1 MSSIKFSGIKS
12 STAVDNNFIDNYMA
26 SAPNPAFSLVYIYG
40 LRCACGGI
48 SVSNGDIAEKL
59 NMLESDVVNAW
70 NYWADTGLISVEAK
84 DGVFDIEFMTPPLN
98 TKSGKTTEQS
108 PRIVAVSPSYSP
120 QDIEDIIKHTPE
132 VGELLKAAE
141 DIKGKPVSPKETEA
155 IVWMHQSLELPFEVI
170 FLLLSFC
177 FGAGKPVRYME
188 KTALDWAEKGIS
200 TAEDASNYL
209 SFSTNYGKV
218 LGFFGAGGRSATQR
232 EKSFVDKWLTE
243 WGLSLELV
251 ELAASRTVENTGKVT
266 FAYCDKILE
275 KWHNLS
281 FTTVEE
287 VERNDE
293 DYKSAKPKA
302 SDAKQKLQ
310 PPKGVFNN
318 YSQNTYTEEEIND
331 ILKRKGSIL

>member
-1 MSSIKFSGIKS
+1 MSSIKFSGVKS

-40 LRCACGGI
+40 LRCAFGGI
-48 SVSNGDIAEKL
+48 SVSNGDIAQRL

-70 NYWADTGLISVEAK
+70 NYWADTGLVSLEAR
-84 DGVFDIEFMTPPLN
+84 DGGLEIEFMTPPVPA
-98 TKSGKTTEQS
+98 KSAGSAEDR
-108 PRIVAVSPSYSP
+108 PIIIAVSPSYSP
-120 QDIEDIIKHTPE
+120 QDIEDIINQTPE
-132 VGELLKAAE
+132 VGELLKTAE
-141 DIKGKPVSPKETEA
+141 NLKGKPVSPKETEA

-170 FLLLSFC
+170 FVLLSYC
-177 FGAGKPVRYME
+177 FGSDKPVRYME
-188 KTALDWAEKGIS
+188 KTAMDWAEKGIS
-200 TAEDASNYL
+200 TAEDAGNYL
-209 SFSTNYGKV
+209 SFSTNYARV
-218 LGFFGAGGRSATQR
+218 LGFFGAGGRSATKR
-232 EKSFVDKWLTE
+232 EKGFVDKWLKE
-243 WGLSLELV
+243 WGMSLELV

-275 KWHNLS
+275 KWHALS

-293 DYKSAKPKA
+293 DYKNTKAKTA
-302 SDAKQKLQ
+302 DTRQKLQ